1 TSKESSS
8 FPSSRGPLAGT
19 TPVVARVDGQ
29 PDLEPQLERLDL
41 AAGTVRR
48 PASAGGTGLDRGTPL
63 PLARAT
69 SALLFRIELGAFLE
83 VPADQGREGPEFRVP
98 FLGGE
103 PLEQRQ
109 GLLVVR
115 RAERVEHDD

>member
-1 TSKESSS
+1 RRVRVPARSVRIENPARIVLDDDEPSDLTARTSKESSS
-8 FPSSRGPLAGT
+8 FLSSRGPLAGT

-69 SALLFRIELGAFLE
+69 SA
-83 VPADQGREGPEFRVP
+83 
-98 FLGGE
+98 
-103 PLEQRQ
+103 
-109 GLLVVR
+109 
-115 RAERVEHDD
+115 